1 MKLIKIKPLIYVWV
15 LLSIVF
21 FILWSASFIGTLD
34 GSTNQHNRF
43 LEAAFFSLGLW
54 LVLLA
59 AVRKVWI
66 FLITSFPAALVAPG
80 EIWFR
85 REFGNPISVQSL
97 ALALETSWTEI
108 INFLLTYKDTL
119 TVYLI
124 IWCFL
129 YIASIWYSFKYKIT
143 WKHSSRIWCLIIFP
157 LIVLFFYFESGMPV
171 WIQASNSSNALDGN
185 VSEGWYKK
193 WEDIFPLNIL
203 ISLQQYDLEKKKI
216 QKIQANLRKQSMGGR
231 LIVPEKAPEIVVL
244 IIGESATST
253 RWSLLGYTKKTTP
266 NLDVTTNLIAFSDV
280 VGLSVATRSAVPG
293 VLSNRPVLRPDD
305 FIDLNAES
313 SLIKAFSEAGFHTH
327 WFSNQSP
334 FGKFDTPIAIY
345 AREAEDVRFLNPSD
359 FKFKGSFDE
368 VLLNPLR
375 SVLKTPGRHLI
386 VLHMLGSHFEYSM
399 RYPDEFNKFKS
410 VAGAKIV
417 EKNQKEEAVSNS
429 YNNSIL
435 YTDYILSK
443 VIEIVDSQKKP
454 SLVAYFSDH
463 GSDVPNEACP
473 YLENTRAGA
482 AAFRVPVFFW
492 FSELMKNKHL
502 TQWNKLSNNKNSP
515 YTTRAMLSTL
525 YDLADVSVSSGL
537 PQESFLLKPDI
548 IKFPRNV
555 VVNSKFVNYNVAEL
569 KNSCI
574 ISAK

>member
-1 MKLIKIKPLIYVWV
+1 MKLIKIKPPIYVWM
-15 LLSIVF
+15 LLAIIFSVF
-21 FILWSASFIGTLD
+21 WSASLTGTLD
-34 GSTNQHNRF
+34 GSTNQYNRF
-43 LEAAFFSLGLW
+43 LEAAFFSLGPW

-59 AVRKVWI
+59 VVRKVWI
-66 FLITSFPAALVAPG
+66 FLIVSLPAALIAPG

-85 REFGNPISVQSL
+85 TEFNNPISVQSL
-97 ALALETSWTEI
+97 ALALETSWTEV

-124 IWCFL
+124 MWCFL
-129 YIASIWYSFKYKIT
+129 YIVSIWYSFKYKIT

-157 LIVLFFYFESGMPV
+157 FTGLFLYFDSGMPV
-171 WIQASNSSNALDGN
+171 WIEVSESSNKFDRN

-193 WEDIFPLNIL
+193 WGDIFPLNIL

-216 QKIQANLRKQSMGGR
+216 QEIQASLRKQSMGGR
-231 LIVPEKAPEIVVL
+231 LVSPEKAPEIVVL
-244 IIGESATST
+244 VIGESATST

-266 NLDVTTNLIAFSDV
+266 NLDTKTNLVAFSDV
-280 VGLSVATRSAVPG
+280 VALSAATRSAVPG
-293 VLSNRPVLRPDD
+293 VLSNRPVLWPDD
-305 FIDLNAES
+305 FVDVNAES
-313 SLIKAFSEAGFHTH
+313 SLLKAFAEAGFQTH

-375 SVLKTPGRHLI
+375 SVLKAPGRHLI
-386 VLHMLGSHFEYSM
+386 ILHMLGSHFEYSM
-399 RYPDEFNKFKS
+399 RYPDEFDKFKS
-410 VAGAKIV
+410 TSVVKNI
-417 EKNQKEEAVSNS
+417 EKSQKEEVVSNS

-435 YTDYILSK
+435 YTDYVLSK
-443 VIEIVDSQKKP
+443 AIEVINSENKS

-463 GSDVPNEACP
+463 GSDLPNEKCP
-473 YLENTRAGA
+473 YLENTRSGA

-492 FSELMKNKHL
+492 FSDLMKNKNL
-502 TQWNKLSNNKNSP
+502 TEWNKLSNNKNSP
-515 YTTRAMLSTL
+515 YTNRAMLSTL
-525 YDLADVSVSSGL
+525 YDLAGVSVSSEL
-537 PQESFLLKPDI
+537 PQENFLKKPNTE
-548 IKFPRNV
+548 KFPRKV
-555 VVNSKFVNYNVAEL
+555 AVNSKFVNFDTAEL

-574 ISAK
+574 ISSK